1 MIHGGVLFVTQL
13 LSMFA
18 GMTEINLMAWHYIT
32 MIDMAV
38 MLIYGLVYI
47 YGYNAYWTV
56 AEDSS
61 ASTAEV
67 TDAEASLVF
76 LKWRKTVL
84 MTLSSANMLPLYIHF
99 KPWMMAQWVS
109 LPEETQM
116 EWKEKKAMDKDHEME
131 EDEMMYT
138 LFGF

>member
-1 MIHGGVLFVTQL
+1 
-13 LSMFA
+13 MFA
-18 GMTEINLMAWHYIT
+18 GMTEINLMAWHYIS

-38 MLIYGLVYI
+38 WLIYGLVYI

-56 AEDSS
+56 NEDSS
-61 ASTAEV
+61 
-67 TDAEASLVF
+67 
-76 LKWRKTVL
+76 
-84 MTLSSANMLPLYIHF
+84 SSAAELADAAASMTFLERRKNILTAFGSAYMLALYIHA

-109 LPEETQM
+109 LPEETQK
-116 EWKEKKAMDKDHEME
+116 EWKEKKGMDKDHKME